1 MAGSS
6 ETTSGSPRRRALLAP
21 DAAGAI
27 YGTITAMAVIA
38 ATAGHMPPG
47 RLLAVTV
54 ATLAVFWL
62 AHVYA
67 QTLSHHLRGET
78 RLSWASVSAAMTE
91 ERPMLEGPTPSLVLL
106 LLGLLGVL
114 REQPAVRLAL
124 WAGVA
129 QLVIWGVA
137 YARRQGWAW
146 PAAMAAG
153 LVNGMFGVAIVLLE
167 VLLH

>member
-6 ETTSGSPRRRALLAP
+6 EAARGPPRRRAFQPP

-27 YGTITAMAVIA
+27 YGTITAAAVIA
-38 ATAGHMPPG
+38 AGAGHLPPG
-47 RLLAVTV
+47 RLLAATV

-67 QTLSHHLRGET
+67 QALSHHLRAGT
-78 RLSWASVSAAMTE
+78 RMRWATITAAMAE
-91 ERPMLEGPTPSLVLL
+91 ERPMLEGPAPSLVLL

-114 REQPAVRLAL
+114 REEAAVRLAL

-137 YARRQGWAW
+137 YARRQGWSW
-146 PAAMAAG
+146 PAAMVAG
-153 LVNGMFGVAIVLLE
+153 TVNGTFGVAIVLLE

>member
-1 MAGSS
+1 MA
-6 ETTSGSPRRRALLAP
+6 EATTPTSRRWRLFRGP
-21 DAAGAI
+21 ESAGAI
-27 YGTITAMAVIA
+27 YGTIAAMAVIA

-78 RLSWASVSAAMTE
+78 RLSWASVTAAMAE

-114 REQPAVRLAL
+114 REEMAVRLAL

-137 YARRQGWAW
+137 YARRQGWPW
-146 PAAMAAG
+146 PSAMAAG
-153 LVNGMFGVAIVLLE
+153 AVNGVFGVAIVVLE